1 MYFRSNY
8 TKAFILVLFLI
19 AYGFLTRTSLAAA
32 PPDVVLYASDVTTIR
47 GAWTRTSS
55 TTGAGGQRMTSTE
68 AGWSATSA
76 PFATPQNYFEA
87 TFSAEANTPYHVWL
101 RLRAASNSKA
111 SDSVWV
117 QFSDALNTTGTP
129 VWRTGS
135 SSGLAVN
142 LEACSGCGVAG
153 WGWSDGAWWTG
164 NYSVVKF
171 ATRGTRTIRV
181 QTREDG
187 VQVDQIILSA
197 GTYFNAGPGGATNDS
212 TIVPKPSATTS
223 PVASEVVLYAGGAT
237 RRSGNWALET
247 DATAAYGKR
256 QGSTDYGWAATTAPL
271 AAPADFIEWTFNAVA
286 GTRYHTW
293 LRLRA
298 ANNSLKNDSVWLQF
312 SDSVN
317 KTGVATYRIGGVSGL
332 PIALEP
338 CSGCAVSGWGWQSR
352 GWWVADTGDVYFPT
366 TGAKTLRIQTR
377 EDGVAIDQ
385 IVLSPVRFA
394 STPPGLPRDDT
405 TLVKLDGTTALIT
418 GTVTLPSTTARTLTF
433 TASADHALVLSY
445 KLDIFKQGVN
455 PSTGVPSGTLS
466 VGKPTVANG
475 QISVDISSTVQA
487 LASGTYV
494 ATVSAVGSAGSTRSA
509 ASPAFTR

>member
-1 MYFRSNY
+1 MYSRCNC
-8 TKAFILVLFLI
+8 TKALILVLLLT
-19 AYGFLTRTSLAAA
+19 AYGSARTSLSAAA
-32 PPDVVLYASDVTTIR
+32 PDIVLYSSDVTTIR
-47 GAWTRTSS
+47 GAWTRRSS
-55 TTGAGGQRMTSTE
+55 TTGAGGQRMDSSE
-68 AGWSATSA
+68 AGWSSTSA
-76 PFATPQNYFEA
+76 PLATPQNYFEA
-87 TFSAEANTPYHVWL
+87 TFSAEANTLYHVWL
-101 RLRAASNSKA
+101 RLRASGNSKA
-111 SDSVWV
+111 NDSVWV
-117 QFSDALNTTGTP
+117 QFSDAVDSSGMP

-135 SSGLAVN
+135 SSGLLVN
-142 LEACSGCGVAG
+142 LEACRGCGVSG
-153 WGWSDGAWWTG
+153 WGWTDGAWWTG
-164 NYSVVKF
+164 SYAVIKF
-171 ATRGTRTIRV
+171 PTRGTRSIRI

-187 VQVDQIILSA
+187 VQVDQIVLS
-197 GTYFNAGPGGATNDS
+197 TSKYFTAAPGGATNDR
-212 TIVPKPSATTS
+212 TVVPKSSAL
-223 PVASEVVLYAGGAT
+223 PVASEVVLYGRDAV
-237 RRSGNWALET
+237 RRSGNWGLVS
-247 DATAAYGKR
+247 DATAAYGQR

-271 AAPADFIEWTFNAVA
+271 AAPADFVEWTFNAVA

-317 KTGVATYRIGGVSGL
+317 KTGVATYRIGGPSAL

-405 TLVKLDGTTALIT
+405 TLVKPDGTTTVIT
-418 GTVTLPSTTARTLTF
+418 GTVTLPSTTPWTLTF

-466 VGKPTVANG
+466 VGKPAVTSG
-475 QISVDISSTVQA
+475 QISVDIAPTVQA
-487 LASGTYV
+487 LSTGTYV
-494 ATVSAVGSAGSTRSA
+494 ATVSAVGTAGSSRSI
-509 ASPAFTR
+509 ASAPFTR